1 MLQELTSYESS
12 RLRVEDAVRRENET
26 ACTAGVQFG
35 ESTRQPTVEGKSPFG
50 GGAKRGFDLAI
61 SFLLL
66 PVAAVVGVP
75 IACLVALNGG
85 EPIYGHTRVGWNGRP
100 FRCYK
105 FRTMNVEAES
115 ALERI
120 LEHDETARQQ
130 WLDRFKLENDPRVT
144 LLGRWLRRTYL
155 DEIPQIW
162 NVLRG
167 DMSWVGPRP
176 IVPAEMGKY
185 EGFQSAYLRC
195 RPGVSG
201 LWQIRRRNDTSYEQR
216 VDYDV
221 QYAQNWSA
229 GRDLAIIFL
238 TLPRILFADGD
249 E

>member
-1 MLQELTSYESS
+1 MLQELGGYESS
-12 RLRVEDAVRRENET
+12 RLRVEDAVRPGSEKQCMSC
-26 ACTAGVQFG
+26 AQFG
-35 ESTRQPTVEGKSPFG
+35 TTGRSTVEERSAFG
-50 GGAKRGFDLAI
+50 GWTKRGFDLAI
-61 SFLLL
+61 SFFLL
-66 PVAAVVGVP
+66 PVALVVAVP
-75 IACLVALNGG
+75 IACLVALDGG
-85 EPIYGHTRVGWNGRP
+85 NPIYGHTRVGWKGRL

-105 FRTMNVEAES
+105 FRTMNTEADS

-120 LEHDETARQQ
+120 LEHDEMARQQ

-144 LLGRWLRRTYL
+144 SLGRWLRKTYL

-176 IVPAEMGKY
+176 IVPAELGKY
-185 EGFQSAYLRC
+185 GGFQSAYLRC

-201 LWQIRRRNDTSYEQR
+201 VWQIKRRNGTSYEQR

-221 QYAQNWSA
+221 EYTRRWSA
-229 GRDLAIIFL
+229 ARDLAIIFL
-238 TLPRILFADGD
+238 TIPRILFAGGD